1 MFRCTLYCCDLF
13 FFFFNDPA
21 TTEIYTYRP
30 TLSLHDA
37 LPISAAGGA
46 ARHAEAGPGRGLAQA
61 HHRLLADPVEAVA
74 EADGGRRLALA
85 GRRRRDRRHQ
95 DELAVLVLLD
105 RLEIVVAELGLRRPE
120 LHQRVCRN
128 AELFADL
135 GDRLHLRFASD
146 FDI

>member
-46 ARHAEAGPGRGLAQA
+46 ALHAEAGPERGLAQA
-61 HHRLLADPVEAVA
+61 HHRLIADPVEAVA

-85 GRRRRDRRHQ
+85 GRRRRHRRHQ
-95 DELAVLVLLD
+95 GALAVRVSLD
-105 RLEIVVAELGLRRPE
+105 RPE
-120 LHQRVCRN
+120 LVV
-128 AELFADL
+128 AAL
-135 GDRLHLRFASD
+135 GDRKSVVQGKGVSARVGSGGARTLNKKN
-146 FDI
+146 

>member
-1 MFRCTLYCCDLF
+1 MRISDWSSDVCSSDL
-13 FFFFNDPA
+13 
-21 TTEIYTYRP
+21 
-30 TLSLHDA
+30 
-37 LPISAAGGA
+37 
-46 ARHAEAGPGRGLAQA
+46 RGLAQA

-105 RLEIVVAELGLRRPE
+105 RLELVVAELGLRRPA

-128 AELFADL
+128 AELSAYL
-135 GDRLHLRFASD
+135 GEDRQRVVKGKTVSVRVALGGPRITTNNHN
-146 FDI
+146 